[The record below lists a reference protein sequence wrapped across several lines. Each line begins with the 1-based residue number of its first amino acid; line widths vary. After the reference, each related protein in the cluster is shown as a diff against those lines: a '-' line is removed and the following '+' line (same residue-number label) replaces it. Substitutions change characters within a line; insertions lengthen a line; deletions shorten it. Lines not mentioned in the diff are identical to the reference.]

1 PRQVSLE
8 LKPAVRQGTSPSPK
22 AGGAFDRLKGFKPKP
37 SRAPAHPEPQHD
49 EPTPVGE
56 RFFESVGP
64 VREQTSEV
72 APAAVSKQPKADDA
86 AQAGIEFAEGSINGP
101 QPIEDDIVQRPEE
114 PVFAAVE
121 TNEFSQRASEEG
133 VVAVE
138 QPNELYTDE
147 AEYAGP
153 AAEPSSDF

>member
-1 PRQVSLE
+1 
-8 LKPAVRQGTSPSPK
+8 
-22 AGGAFDRLKGFKPKP
+22 
-37 SRAPAHPEPQHD
+37 
-49 EPTPVGE
+49 
-56 RFFESVGP
+56 GP

-86 AQAGIEFAEGSINGP
+86 AEAGIEFAEGSINGP

-133 VVAVE
+133 VAVE

-153 AAEPSSDF
+153 AAEPSSDFSDEPIGNDQTHETIFTEREAFAQPEVFAEREAPVVQATTESISDLQRAIPAQPVF